1 MALKRAPYSYRQD
14 PAVPAF
20 ADDMPL
26 FLFDGVCVLCS
37 SGVRWLMRYDKN
49 EIFRFATAQSA
60 LGQALYR
67 HYGID
72 MNETYLLIDHGVA
85 SGKSEGYLRIA
96 RRLGGAWRLTI
107 VFRLMPRALR
117 DWIYDLVARNR
128 YRWFGKTGYCEL
140 IPEALKGRLLS

>member
-1 MALKRAPYSYRQD
+1 MREPYSYRQD
-14 PAVPAF
+14 PAVPRF
-20 ADDMPL
+20 ADDAPL

-37 SGVRWLMRYDKN
+37 GGVRRLMRYDKRRV
-49 EIFRFATAQSA
+49 FRFATAQSE

-72 MNETYLLIDHGVA
+72 MNETYLLIDRGVA

-96 RRLGGAWRLTI
+96 QILGGVWRVAA
-107 VFRLMPRALR
+107 VFRVIPRGLR
-117 DWIYDLVARNR
+117 DRLYDLVARNR

-140 IPEALKGRLLS
+140 IPEGLKDRLLS